1 MSVLRF
7 ITLLTLKIQYDSRL
21 DLFTCTNV
29 FVRYGY
35 LGNASLK
42 KLIRKENKKIKMFD
56 ERLLTSYDY

>member
-42 KLIRKENKKIKMFD
+42 KLIRKENIKKIIFD

>member
-7 ITLLTLKIQYDSRL
+7 LTLLTLKIQYDSRL

-42 KLIRKENKKIKMFD
+42 KLIRKENIKKIIFD